1 MNSATMSN
9 PPPERRPE
17 PPTPLL
23 RGDGYEQTYLI
34 LAGLFIAALVACNLI
49 FQKFFMLEIPLPG
62 GGSYVFRQS
71 VGIIAYPLT
80 FLVTDI
86 LSEIYGARRANQVVV
101 AGLIASVFTIG
112 LVELA
117 DLTRS
122 AEFGIGDATFHQV
135 FGLSKIAVFA
145 SMMAY
150 LTAQFI
156 DIRLFHLW
164 KRLTKGKHLWLRNNA
179 STITSQLVDT
189 WVVLALLASFN
200 AAGITW
206 DNLPQLFLDGLLF
219 KWTIALLDTPV
230 FYLAVAAL
238 KKRFPEQ
245 TAAIDAETA
254 A

>member
-1 MNSATMSN
+1 MSDSE
-9 PPPERRPE
+9 PRRAPV
-17 PPTPLL
+17 PIFA
-23 RGDGYEQTYLI
+23 GDEYEQTYLV

-62 GGSYVFRQS
+62 GASYTFRQS

-101 AGLIASVFTIG
+101 AGLVASVFTTG

-117 DLTRS
+117 DLSRS
-122 AEFGIGDATFHQV
+122 AEFGIGDETFHQV

-156 DIRLFHLW
+156 DIRLFHFW
-164 KRLTKGKHLWLRNNA
+164 KKLTKGKHLWLRNNA
-179 STITSQLVDT
+179 STITSQTVDT
-189 WVVLALLASFN
+189 AVVLVLLASFD
-200 AAGITW
+200 AGGITW
-206 DNLPQLFLDGLLF
+206 DNLPSLFIDGLLF
-219 KWTIALLDTPV
+219 KWTCALLDTPI
-230 FYLAVAAL
+230 FYLAVGAL

-245 TAAIDAETA
+245 TAVVDAAEGVG
-254 A
+254 

>member
-1 MNSATMSN
+1 MSGSRSQG
-9 PPPERRPE
+9 PRPGV
-17 PPTPLL
+17 PSLG
-23 RGDGYEQTYLI
+23 GDGYEQTYLV

-62 GGSYVFRQS
+62 GDSYTFRQS
-71 VGIIAYPLT
+71 VGILAYPLT

-86 LSEIYGARRANQVVV
+86 LSEVYGARRANQVVI
-101 AGLIASVFTIG
+101 AGLLASIFTTV

-117 DLTRS
+117 DLSTS
-122 AEFGIGDATFHQV
+122 AEFGIGSATFHQV

-156 DIRLFHLW
+156 DIRLFHFW

-189 WVVLALLASFN
+189 FVVLALLASFE
-200 AAGITW
+200 AGGITW
-206 DNLPQLFLDGLLF
+206 DKVPGLFVDGLLF
-219 KWTIALLDTPV
+219 KWAFAAFDTPL
-230 FYLAVAAL
+230 FYLAVRTL
-238 KKRFPEQ
+238 EKRFPDQ
-245 TAAIDAETA
+245 VAALAEA
-254 A
+254 EGAS

>member
-1 MNSATMSN
+1 MTAPRDPIPRM
-9 PPPERRPE
+9 
-17 PPTPLL
+17 
-23 RGDGYEQTYLI
+23 RGDAYEQTYLI

-49 FQKFFMLEIPLPG
+49 FQKFFMLEVPLPG
-62 GGSYVFRQS
+62 GGTHVFRQS

-86 LSEIYGARRANQVVV
+86 LSEIYGARRANQVVL
-101 AGLIASVFTIG
+101 AGLLASVFTAG
-112 LVELA
+112 LIELA
-117 DLTRS
+117 DLAPS
-122 AEFGIGDATFHQV
+122 AEFGIGSETFHGV

-156 DIRLFHLW
+156 DIRLFHFW

-189 WVVLALLASFN
+189 FVVLALLASFN

-206 DNLPQLFLDGLLF
+206 QNLPALFLDGLMF
-219 KWTIALLDTPV
+219 KWAIALLDTPL
-230 FYLAVAAL
+230 FYIAVRTL
-238 KKRFPEQ
+238 ERRFPEQ
-245 TAAIDAETA
+245 VAALAGK
-254 A
+254 

>member
-1 MNSATMSN
+1 MTEPRLT
-9 PPPERRPE
+9 PPVPI
-17 PPTPLL
+17 LK
-23 RGDGYEQTYLI
+23 GDSYEQIYLV
-34 LAGLFIAALVACNLI
+34 LASLFIASLVACNLI

-62 GGSYVFRQS
+62 GSSYTFRQS

-86 LSEIYGARRANQVVV
+86 LSEIYGARRANMVV
-101 AGLIASVFTIG
+101 AAGLLASVFTTG

-117 DLTRS
+117 DISTS
-122 AEFGIGDATFHQV
+122 AEYGIGSAVFHQV

-156 DIRLFHLW
+156 DIRLFHFW

-179 STITSQLVDT
+179 STITSQTIDT
-189 WVVLALLASFN
+189 AVVLVLLASFN
-200 AAGITW
+200 AGGITW
-206 DNLPQLFLDGLLF
+206 DNLPALFIDGLLF
-219 KWTIALLDTPV
+219 KWTFALLDTPV
-230 FYLAVAAL
+230 FYLAVGAL

-245 TAAIDAETA
+245 TAVVDAHEGI
-254 A
+254 